1 MAWKALA
8 VVGLFV
14 ALIIAGCAAPTP
26 TPEPTATPSPTPQP
40 TATVTPTPTPQPTA
54 TSSATLPAPTPPPP
68 GLATPE
74 GGFEGEDAKTYS
86 SAFADAKA
94 LGLGDADARDYANA
108 LVYLNALAVAAAW
121 DAFIA
126 ENVIGRFIEAFDEA
140 VRTDGAAASDAVS
153 YAYAIAFDGDEARAA
168 AYSKAFAQTE
178 ASGVASHLYAVYYVQ
193 ELGRGVTSPPD
204 EYADFQASLAGANA
218 RGYTLSSA
226 SSVQER
232 LAYADLYMSGYTD
245 AILMAAH
252 ERGYTGESV
261 AANVAAN
268 WAEVI
273 SGPAERSG
281 RTSTRSPA
289 PTRNSRGARIKTR
302 RLTRR
307 PTRKPTRR
315 RRSKARRTR
324 TRIST
329 PPPSPTRS
337 WGRRHG
343 WRVGR
348 REVALRI
355 RKAAAK
361 IACFRPQCGERWR
374 LGRPPRQ

>member
-1 MAWKALA
+1 MACKALA

-14 ALIIAGCAAPTP
+14 ALIIAGCASPTPTSQPTAAPSPTPTAEPTP
-26 TPEPTATPSPTPQP
+26 TPASQP
-40 TATVTPTPTPQPTA
+40 TAT
-54 TSSATLPAPTPPPP
+54 PTPPPP
-68 GLATPE
+68 GLTTPE

-108 LVYLNALAVAAAW
+108 LVYLNAVAIAAAW

-126 ENVIGRFIEAFDEA
+126 ENVIGRFIESFDEA
-140 VRTDGAAASDAVS
+140 VKTDGAAASDAVS

-178 ASGVASHLYAVYYVQ
+178 ASGVASHLYAFYYVQ
-193 ELGRGVTSPPD
+193 ELGRDATSPPD
-204 EYADFQASLAGANA
+204 EYADFHASLAEANA

-232 LAYADLYMSGYTD
+232 LAYAGLYMSGYTD
-245 AILMAAH
+245 AILMATH

-273 SGPAERSG
+273 SGAGGEERAHIYALAYADAKLAG
-281 RTSTRSPA
+281 REEQDAATYATAYEEAYTSRKEQ
-289 PTRNSRGARIKTR
+289 GATDEDAH
-302 RLTRR
+302 LH
-307 PTRKPTRR
+307 
-315 RRSKARRTR
+315 A
-324 TRIST
+324 
-329 PPPSPTRS
+329 
-337 WGRRHG
+337 
-343 WRVGR
+343 
-348 REVALRI
+348 AAF
-355 RKAAAK
+355 AAAK
-361 IACFRPQCGERWR
+361 
-374 LGRPPRQ
+374 LGS